1 MTQGLIVV
9 LALLILN
16 SLWFSPRFLFLIPV
30 ERFSPQGKSIAI
42 AMLELLCWY
51 FILGAL
57 ARYAEYQAL
66 GQLSHQGWEFYAITV
81 CLTLVFAA
89 PGFILRYLW
98 RA

>member
-16 SLWFSPRFLFLIPV
+16 SLWFSARFLFLIPLHAFN
-30 ERFSPQGKSIAI
+30 RTSKSIAI
-42 AMLELLCWY
+42 GMFELLCWY
-51 FILGAL
+51 FILGGL
-57 ARYAEYQAL
+57 ARYAEYQAIGHL
-66 GQLSHQGWEFYAITV
+66 THQSWEFYAITV